1 MLLQIFGSDKCRKK
15 QALQNKREFDERA
28 RENDYDHQYKNEC
41 QGWRNVINKAKK
53 TPGFPADRLARMQ
66 EDFEGFKKEA
76 LRRKALV
83 KNKESSPEEFRNWI
97 IMQKNLLLD
106 IMDGS

>member
-1 MLLQIFGSDKCRKK
+1 
-15 QALQNKREFDERA
+15 
-28 RENDYDHQYKNEC
+28 
-41 QGWRNVINKAKK
+41 
-53 TPGFPADRLARMQ
+53 MQ
-66 EDFEGFKKEA
+66 EAFEGFKKEA